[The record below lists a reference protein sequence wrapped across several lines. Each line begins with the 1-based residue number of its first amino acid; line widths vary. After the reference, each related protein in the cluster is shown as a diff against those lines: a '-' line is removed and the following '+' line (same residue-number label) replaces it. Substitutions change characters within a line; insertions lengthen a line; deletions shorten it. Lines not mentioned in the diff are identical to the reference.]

1 MFCTHY
7 GAQIPD
13 GSKFCTVCGAKVTV
27 ATVPL
32 EQPDAT
38 SPAQATNL
46 GGTAPADAQGP
57 APSGQAAADPS
68 PAERPA
74 AGQTAPYAAPQQ
86 TPYAPTPAQPYE
98 TLQGYPDQGKPER
111 GGNRTAVIAAVVT
124 VAVVAALFVALFLAD
139 PLHIFRQ
146 ESTPAAATTTAAS
159 TSAATKSATTSR
171 ASSAASTAAATTQPA
186 TTQPTTTAP
195 ATTQAAASG
204 YVLPDSDTRLYS
216 KSELE
221 GLSTDQLWHARN
233 EIYARHGRGF
243 QDPQLQAYFDAQPW
257 YKKLYSP
264 EEFDSMPDPLNSTE
278 KQNADTIKSVEQ
290 EKGSDHL

>member
-1 MFCTHY
+1 MFCTHC

-13 GSKFCTVCGAKVTV
+13 GSKFCTVCGAKVV
-27 ATVPL
+27 AASTPL
-32 EQPDAT
+32 ERPDAAST
-38 SPAQATNL
+38 AQAATPA
-46 GGTAPADAQGP
+46 GPTAADAQGP
-57 APSGQAAADPS
+57 VPSSQAAADPS

-74 AGQTAPYAAPQQ
+74 AGQTTPYAAPRQ

-98 TLQGYPDQGKPER
+98 TLQGYPDQGKPEHN
-111 GGNRTAVIAAVVT
+111 GTRTAVIAAVVT
-124 VAVVAALFVALFLAD
+124 VAVVAALFVALFLVD

-146 ESTPAAATTTAAS
+146 APTPAAATTAAAN
-159 TSAATKSATTSR
+159 TSAATKPATTSL

-186 TTQPTTTAP
+186 TTQPATTAP

-221 GLSTDQLWHARN
+221 GLSTEELWYARN

-257 YKKLYSP
+257 YKRLYSP
-264 EEFDSMPDPLNSTE
+264 EEFDSMPDPLNGTE